1 MIDNRMKSLFI
12 LVFIYAFSCNYITA
26 QNQLQVI
33 KAFQKNNLEYVNKHS
48 TFPFTIE
55 NFGLDTTINHDTN
68 LRLKIIKECVKI
80 ISISELKK
88 GVIIK
93 TSNNKFQIIIK
104 TFSKDGELE
113 SESTVVF
120 YFKKV
125 NKLYKLHKI
134 LLTG

>member
-1 MIDNRMKSLFI
+1 
-12 LVFIYAFSCNYITA
+12 
-26 QNQLQVI
+26 
-33 KAFQKNNLEYVNKHS
+33 AFQKNNLEYVNKHS